1 MTVRMRAIM
10 RWFSV
15 RHSLRTE
22 AASVLLLYALYETS
36 RGLVAGHRSMASRH
50 AHDIVALERPL
61 HLFVE
66 RDVQHAVQ
74 AVPGLMGTLGFL
86 YLTLHLSVTGGYL
99 LWLHRRRPAAFP
111 FVRTTLLVASGL
123 ALVGYFAFPTAPPRL
138 AGVGVVD
145 TVSSAHVDL
154 NHGLISS
161 LYNPFAAVP
170 SMHVGYALIIGASL
184 LRDGARRSLRI
195 FGALYP
201 ALVVLV
207 IVATG
212 NHFLLDAVAGAI
224 VACIAAA
231 LAFRL
236 TRSRVRAAAA
246 TASSSRLVL
255 DRA

>member
-1 MTVRMRAIM
+1 MTDRIRGIL
-10 RWFSV
+10 RWLSV
-15 RHSLRTE
+15 RHSLRVE
-22 AASVLLLYALYETS
+22 MVAVLLLYGLYETS
-36 RGLVAGHRSMASRH
+36 RGLVAGHSRVASAH
-50 AHDIVALERPL
+50 ARDIVSLERPL

-66 RDVQHAVQ
+66 RDVQQAAQ
-74 AVPGLMGTLGFL
+74 AVPGLLGTLGVL

-123 ALVGYFAFPTAPPRL
+123 ALVGYYAFPTAPPRL

-145 TVSSAHVDL
+145 TISSAHVDL

-170 SMHVGYALIIGASL
+170 SMHVGYALIVGASL
-184 LRDGARRSLRI
+184 LRDGARRSVRI
-195 FGALYP
+195 IGALYP

-212 NHFLLDAVAGAI
+212 NHFLLDAVAGAV
-224 VACIAAA
+224 VACVAAGLA
-231 LAFRL
+231 LRM
-236 TRSRVRAAAA
+236 TRSRARAAAPG
-246 TASSSRLVL
+246 ASNSRLVL

>member
-1 MTVRMRAIM
+1 MAVRKRVVL

-15 RHSLRTE
+15 RHSLSAE
-22 AASVLLLYALYETS
+22 AAAVLLLYGLYETC
-36 RGLVAGHRSMASRH
+36 RGLVAGHRSVASRH

-61 HLFVE
+61 HLFIE
-66 RDVQHAVQ
+66 RDIQQAAQ

-170 SMHVGYALIIGASL
+170 SMHVGYALIVGASL
-184 LRDGARRSLRI
+184 LRDAARRSLRI

-212 NHFLLDAVAGAI
+212 NHFLLDALAGAI

-236 TRSRVRAAAA
+236 TRSRARAAA
-246 TASSSRLVL
+246 TAPSSRLVL
-255 DRA
+255 DHA